1 MKQGRLISKRTAFS
15 KKLKDISPLT
25 RALYLAA
32 IPQRDDLGRTDG
44 DPEVFKALVAPLWPE
59 TVGEMATAIESMAEV
74 KLCKRY
80 SANGQTVLQFTR
92 DEDFSLWRKDLK
104 RWAEYPNEKGEY
116 EVLKWDAS
124 AEKWVRC

>member
-15 KKLKDISPLT
+15 KKLKDISPLA

-44 DPEVFKALVAPLWPE
+44 DPDCFKAQVAPMWPE
-59 TVGEMATAIESMAEV
+59 TVGEVAQAIEDMIEV
-74 KLCKRY
+74 KLCNRY
-80 SANGQTVLQFTR
+80 STNGQTVLQFAR
-92 DEDFSLWRKDLK
+92 NEDFSLWRKDLK

-116 EVLKWDAS
+116 ETLAWNVKSQKW
-124 AEKWVRC
+124 EKC